1 MVLLVTFDVAA
12 DIAVVVADIV
22 VAVVSALM
30 YHDELKNVVVYRFA
44 VEMVQTVEVYHAL
57 ALFQ

>member
-1 MVLLVTFDVAA
+1 MTFDVAA

-22 VAVVSALM
+22 VAVVSTLM
-30 YHDELKNVVVYRFA
+30 YHDELKNVVVYCFA
-44 VEMVQTVEVYHAL
+44 VEIAQTVEVYHAL